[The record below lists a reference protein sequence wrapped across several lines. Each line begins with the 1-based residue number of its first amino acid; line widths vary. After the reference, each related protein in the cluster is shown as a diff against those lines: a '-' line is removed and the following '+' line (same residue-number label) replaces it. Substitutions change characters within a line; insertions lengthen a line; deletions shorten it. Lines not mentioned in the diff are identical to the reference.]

1 MKLKERLRIAWQV
14 LTKGTCDELKRAEEA
29 RVSAGQAT
37 YNLERS
43 IRMFRKEERPKIPI
57 SNEYFRN
64 FQGYTPGI
72 WEDFSLQL
80 DRYVIKFEHSRWYHI
95 NESATWFVYISLK
108 GTEMKIAYV
117 ELYYVYQ
124 VFLLLKTINMDGKLS
139 ACKEPLKD
147 RPSEVV

>member
-14 LTKGTCDELKRAEEA
+14 LTKGTCDELKCAEEA

-37 YNLERS
+37 YNLEKS

-57 SNEYFRN
+57 SNEYFQN

-80 DRYVIKFEHSRWYHI
+80 DRYVIKFEHSRRYHI
-95 NESATWFVYISLK
+95 NNSATWFVYISLK
-108 GTEMKIAYV
+108 GTAMQIAYV

-124 VFLLLKTINMDGKLS
+124 VFLLLKTIDMDGKLS
-139 ACKEPLKD
+139 ARKELLKH
-147 RPSEVV
+147 

>member
-14 LTKGTCDELKRAEEA
+14 LTKSTCEELKRAEEA
-29 RVSAGQAT
+29 RISAGQAT
-37 YNLERS
+37 YNLEQS
-43 IRMFRKEERPKIPI
+43 VKMFREEERPKIPI
-57 SNEYFRN
+57 SNEYFQN

-80 DRYVIKFEHSRWYHI
+80 DRYVIKFELSRWYHI
-95 NESATWFVYISLK
+95 NGSATWFVSISLK

-124 VFLLLKTINMDGKLS
+124 VFLLLKTIDMDGKIS
-139 ACKEPLKD
+139 ARKEPLKD
-147 RPSEVV
+147 KPSEVR